1 MIGAEARP
9 TPCVLA
15 VWNEVTPYRAH
26 MMRRIAAEMP
36 DVRLIHFFTHA
47 VQDGSMPWQTDL
59 PSGLDVR
66 TDGANRVPFGRYF
79 HRQWRGLLRTIL
91 GIVEQEQPNLVI
103 VAGHGDLVRL
113 MLLRHL
119 RRRGVSVVHYSDANV
134 FGIATRSIPRDAV
147 RLAYLRWVMRM
158 PDAYM
163 TMGTCGRA
171 YYSLVGT
178 RGKPV
183 FAHPYEPD
191 YGAIAQRDHVKEDA
205 FCRRFGIQRSRRR
218 FCCSARLVER
228 KRVDVLLT
236 AFIRSASELPDWD
249 LLIAGTG
256 PLAAQLQEMVPE
268 SLRDRVTFAGF
279 LQMEDVRTCYHVS
292 DVLVHPSQFE
302 AWALVINEAVA
313 CGLPV
318 IATSVTGAAVEL
330 VRHRVNGMLVPPGD
344 VAALSR
350 AMLHVAEPGRAADM
364 GRASLR
370 VLSYWR
376 AAADPVQGLR
386 EAIDYFTAADGRS
399 RCTARTNSKV
409 SRAHR
414 CHE

>member
-1 MIGAEARP
+1 
-9 TPCVLA
+9 
-15 VWNEVTPYRAH
+15 
-26 MMRRIAAEMP
+26 
-36 DVRLIHFFTHA
+36 
-47 VQDGSMPWQTDL
+47 
-59 PSGLDVR
+59 
-66 TDGANRVPFGRYF
+66 
-79 HRQWRGLLRTIL
+79 
-91 GIVEQEQPNLVI
+91 
-103 VAGHGDLVRL
+103 
-113 MLLRHL
+113 
-119 RRRGVSVVHYSDANV
+119 
-134 FGIATRSIPRDAV
+134 
-147 RLAYLRWVMRM
+147 
-158 PDAYM
+158 
-163 TMGTCGRA
+163 
-171 YYSLVGT
+171 
-178 RGKPV
+178 
-183 FAHPYEPD
+183 
-191 YGAIAQRDHVKEDA
+191 
-205 FCRRFGIQRSRRR
+205 
-218 FCCSARLVER
+218 
-228 KRVDVLLT
+228 
-236 AFIRSASELPDWD
+236 
-249 LLIAGTG
+249 
-256 PLAAQLQEMVPE
+256 
-268 SLRDRVTFAGF
+268 
-279 LQMEDVRTCYHVS
+279 MEDVRTCYHVS

-370 VLSYWR
+370 VLSDWR